1 MSLKP
6 KILIADDSAMNR
18 AILVEMLGDGYDVI
32 EAENGREAVRVLQSA
47 PEIDL
52 LLLDIMMP
60 EMDGFEVLEQMKR
73 YGWIDEVPVVMI
85 SAENGSAYVERAYD
99 LGATDFISRP
109 FDMAIVRRRVTN
121 TLMLYTKQKQLVG
134 LVARQVYENQKS
146 NNLMINI
153 LSHIVE
159 FRNGESG
166 SHVLHIHTATE
177 LILNHLVKKTDK
189 YKLSAA
195 DIAMIGTASSLH
207 DIGKINIPEEILN
220 KPGRLTKEEF
230 DIMKTHTT
238 IGAHIL
244 ENLPF
249 QQDEPLVKV
258 SYEIC
263 RWHHERWDGRGY
275 PDGLKGEEIPIAAQ
289 VVALADVYDALT
301 SERCYK
307 KAFDHDTA
315 VRMILN
321 GECGT
326 FNPLLMECLT
336 EVADELHRALTDNEA
351 AAQTIFGSASR
362 KITDALLHENDL
374 PDTGRLENAL
384 QIEQQKHTF
393 YVDHTPDL
401 QLDYNEVSDTVTM
414 SEWGVRHL
422 HCPREMP
429 FKNAMETLLVSPN
442 DRSAMLDAIA
452 KTDADHPDTA
462 VTVLLSV
469 DGLMRWYKVYI
480 RTLWARGEETT
491 RVGLVMQAE
500 DVHEKTIRDAKEVTK
515 DTIIT
520 TGKGI
525 ACMMHMLKNVFDVVR
540 LVDVGRTCVLNVDD
554 QGKIVDE
561 DHPCFAV
568 WNRENR
574 CENCV
579 SYKAFTQK
587 TQLAKIEFMDEDAY
601 QVISKYVEVEGR
613 ACVLELVVK
622 LRKDMPLSFHGR
634 EHLVRSLHQYSQEL
648 YQDALTGAFN
658 RRYYE
663 EQFCGKDSAD
673 GVAVLDVDNFK
684 AINDTYGHQAGDAA
698 LRTIVQAIVGCIRNS
713 DILIRYGGDEF
724 LLVFPEIPEPV
735 FNRRLQEISTA
746 VSNAAVPDYPKM
758 QLSVSVGGVYKMT
771 PLSDAVY
778 RADAL
783 MYKAKTEK
791 RRMMLH
797 NHEHDRSMPD

>member
-177 LILNHLVKKTDK
+177 LNLNHLVKKTDK

-307 KAFDHDTA
+307 KAFDHNTA

-351 AAQTIFGSASR
+351 AAQTIFGSATR

-500 DVHEKTIRDAKEVTK
+500 DVHEKTIQDAKEVTK

-587 TQLAKIEFMDEDAY
+587 TQLAKIEFMGEDAY

-735 FNRRLQEISTA
+735 FNRRLQEITSA

>member
-351 AAQTIFGSASR
+351 AAQTIFGSATR
-362 KITDALLHENDL
+362 KITDALLQENDL

-491 RVGLVMQAE
+491 RVGIVMQAE
-500 DVHEKTIRDAKEVTK
+500 DVHEKTIQDAKEITK

-735 FNRRLQEISTA
+735 FNRRLQEITSA

>member
-32 EAENGREAVRVLQSA
+32 EAENGREAVRALQST

-73 YGWIDEVPVVMI
+73 YGWIEDVPVVMI

-230 DIMKTHTT
+230 EIMKTHTT

-249 QQDEPLVKV
+249 QQEEPLVKV

-336 EVADELHRALTDNEA
+336 EVADDLHRALTDKEA
-351 AAQTIFGSASR
+351 AAQMNFGSATR

-374 PDTGRLENAL
+374 PETGRLENAL

-401 QLDYNEVSDTVTM
+401 QLDYNEASDTVTM
-414 SEWGVRHL
+414 SEWGVKHL

-469 DGLMRWYKVYI
+469 DGLLRWYKVHI
-480 RTLWARGEETT
+480 RTLWMRGEETT

-515 DTIIT
+515 ETIIT
-520 TGKGI
+520 SGKGM

-540 LVDVGRTCVLNVDD
+540 LVDVGHTCVLSLDE

-561 DHPCFAV
+561 DHPCYAV

-579 SYKAFTQK
+579 SFKAFTQK
-587 TQLAKIEFMDEDAY
+587 TQLAKIEFMGEDAY

-613 ACVLELVVK
+613 ACVLELVVR

-648 YQDALTGAFN
+648 YLDALTGAFN

-663 EQFCGKDSAD
+663 EQFCGQDSAD

-724 LLVFPEIPEPV
+724 LLVFPDIPEPV
-735 FNRRLQEISTA
+735 FHRRLQEISSA
-746 VSNAAVPDYPKM
+746 VSDATVPDHPEM
-758 QLSVSVGGVYKMT
+758 RLSVSVGGVYKMS

-778 RADAL
+778 HADTL

-791 RRMMLH
+791 RQMMLH
-797 NHEHDRSMPD
+797 NHEHDRLMPD

>member
-258 SYEIC
+258 SYVIC

-401 QLDYNEVSDTVTM
+401 QLDYNEISDTVTM

-429 FKNAMETLLVSPN
+429 FKNAMETLLVSAN

-491 RVGLVMQAE
+491 RVGIVMQAE
-500 DVHEKTIRDAKEVTK
+500 DVHEKTIQDAKEVTK

-735 FNRRLQEISTA
+735 FNRRLQEISAA

-758 QLSVSVGGVYKMT
+758 HLSVSVGGVYRMS

>member
-32 EAENGREAVRVLQSA
+32 EAENGREAVRALQSA

-73 YGWIDEVPVVMI
+73 YGWIEDVPVVMI

-230 DIMKTHTT
+230 EIMKTHTT

-249 QQDEPLVKV
+249 QQEEPLVKV

-336 EVADELHRALTDNEA
+336 EVADDLHRALTDKEA
-351 AAQTIFGSASR
+351 AAQMNFGSATR

-374 PDTGRLENAL
+374 PETGRLENAL

-401 QLDYNEVSDTVTM
+401 QLDYNEASDTATM
-414 SEWGVRHL
+414 SEWGVKHL

-442 DRSAMLDAIA
+442 DRRAMRDAIA

-469 DGLMRWYKVYI
+469 DGLLRWYKVHI
-480 RTLWARGEETT
+480 RTLWMRGEETT

-515 DTIIT
+515 ETIIT
-520 TGKGI
+520 TGKGM

-540 LVDVGRTCVLNVDD
+540 LVDVGHTCVLSLDE

-561 DHPCFAV
+561 DHPCYAV

-579 SYKAFTQK
+579 SFKAFTQK
-587 TQLAKIEFMDEDAY
+587 TQLAKIEFMGEDAY

-613 ACVLELVVK
+613 ACVLELVVR

-648 YQDALTGAFN
+648 YLDALTGAFN

-663 EQFCGKDSAD
+663 EQFCGQDSAD

-724 LLVFPEIPEPV
+724 LLVFPDIPEPV
-735 FNRRLQEISTA
+735 FRRRLQEISSA
-746 VSNAAVPDYPKM
+746 VSDATVPDHPEM
-758 QLSVSVGGVYKMT
+758 RLSVSVGGVYKMS

-778 RADAL
+778 HADTL

-797 NHEHDRSMPD
+797 NHEHDRLMPD

>member
-1 MSLKP
+1 MPLKP

-32 EAENGREAVRVLQSA
+32 EAENGREAVRALQST

-73 YGWIDEVPVVMI
+73 YGWIEDVPVVMI

-249 QQDEPLVKV
+249 LQEEPLVKV

-336 EVADELHRALTDNEA
+336 EVADDLHRALTDKEA
-351 AAQTIFGSASR
+351 AAQMNFGNATR

-374 PDTGRLENAL
+374 PETGRLENAL

-401 QLDYNEVSDTVTM
+401 QLDYNEASDTVTM
-414 SEWGVRHL
+414 SEWGVKHL
-422 HCPREMP
+422 HCPREMS

-469 DGLMRWYKVYI
+469 DGLLRWYKVHI
-480 RTLWARGEETT
+480 RTLWMRGEETT

-515 DTIIT
+515 ETIIT
-520 TGKGI
+520 SGKGM

-540 LVDVGRTCVLNVDD
+540 LVDVGHTCVLSLDE

-561 DHPCFAV
+561 DHPCYAV

-579 SYKAFTQK
+579 SFKAFTQK
-587 TQLAKIEFMDEDAY
+587 TQLAKIEFMGEDAY

-613 ACVLELVVK
+613 ACVLELVVR

-648 YQDALTGAFN
+648 YLDALTGAFN

-663 EQFCGKDSAD
+663 EQFCGQDSAD

-724 LLVFPEIPEPV
+724 LLVFPDIPEPV
-735 FNRRLQEISTA
+735 FHRRLQEISAA
-746 VSNAAVPDYPKM
+746 VSDATVPDHPEM
-758 QLSVSVGGVYKMT
+758 RLSVSVGGVYKMS

-778 RADAL
+778 HADTL

-791 RRMMLH
+791 RQMMLH
-797 NHEHDRSMPD
+797 NHEHDRLMPD

>member
-351 AAQTIFGSASR
+351 AAQTIFGSATR
-362 KITDALLHENDL
+362 KITDALLQENDL

-735 FNRRLQEISTA
+735 FNRRLQEISAA

-758 QLSVSVGGVYKMT
+758 HLSVSVGGVYRMS

>member
-73 YGWIDEVPVVMI
+73 YGWIDEIPVVMI

-207 DIGKINIPEEILN
+207 DIGKINNPEEILN

-351 AAQTIFGSASR
+351 AAQTIFGSATR
-362 KITDALLHENDL
+362 KITDALLQENDL
-374 PDTGRLENAL
+374 PETGRLENAL

-525 ACMMHMLKNVFDVVR
+525 ACMMHMLKNIFDVVR
-540 LVDVGRTCVLNVDD
+540 LVDVGRTCVLNVDE

-735 FNRRLQEISTA
+735 FNRRLQEISAA
-746 VSNAAVPDYPKM
+746 VSNAAVPDYPKIH
-758 QLSVSVGGVYKMT
+758 LSVSVGGVYKMT

>member
-351 AAQTIFGSASR
+351 AAQTIFGSATR
-362 KITDALLHENDL
+362 KITDALLQENDL

-491 RVGLVMQAE
+491 RVGIVMQAE
-500 DVHEKTIRDAKEVTK
+500 DVHEKTIQDAKEVTK

-540 LVDVGRTCVLNVDD
+540 LVDVGRTCVLNVDE

-735 FNRRLQEISTA
+735 FNRRLQEITSA

>member
-401 QLDYNEVSDTVTM
+401 QLDYNEISDTVTM

-429 FKNAMETLLVSPN
+429 FKNAMETLLVSAN

-491 RVGLVMQAE
+491 RVGIVMQAE
-500 DVHEKTIRDAKEVTK
+500 DVHEKTIQDAKEVTK

-601 QVISKYVEVEGR
+601 QVVSKYVEVEGR

-735 FNRRLQEISTA
+735 FNRRLQEISAA

-758 QLSVSVGGVYKMT
+758 HLSVSVGGVYRMS

>member
-362 KITDALLHENDL
+362 KITDALLQENDL

-540 LVDVGRTCVLNVDD
+540 LVDVGRTCVLNVDE

-698 LRTIVQAIVGCIRNS
+698 LRTIVKAIVGCIRNS

-735 FNRRLQEISTA
+735 FNRRLQEITSA

-758 QLSVSVGGVYKMT
+758 HLSVSVGGVYKMT

>member
-32 EAENGREAVRVLQSA
+32 EAENGREAVRALQSA

-60 EMDGFEVLEQMKR
+60 EMDGFEVLKQMKH
-73 YGWIDEVPVVMI
+73 YGWIEDIPVIMI

-121 TLMLYTKQKQLVG
+121 TLMLYNKQKQLVG

-166 SHVLHIHTATE
+166 SHVLHIHAATE

-207 DIGKINIPEEILN
+207 DIGKINIPEKILN

-249 QQDEPLVKV
+249 QQEEPLVKV

-289 VVALADVYDALT
+289 VVALADVYDAMT

-336 EVADELHRALTDNEA
+336 EVADDLHRALTDNEA
-351 AAQTIFGSASR
+351 AAQMNFGNATR

-374 PDTGRLENAL
+374 PETGRLENAL
-384 QIEQQKHTF
+384 QIEQQKYTF

-401 QLDYNEVSDTVTM
+401 QLDYNEASDTATM
-414 SEWGVRHL
+414 SEWGVKHL

-469 DGLMRWYKVYI
+469 DGLLRWHKVHI
-480 RTLWARGEETT
+480 RTLWMRGEETI

-500 DVHEKTIRDAKEVTK
+500 DVHEKTIRNAKEVTK
-515 DTIIT
+515 ETIIT
-520 TGKGI
+520 TGKGM
-525 ACMMHMLKNVFDVVR
+525 ACMMHILKNVFDVVR
-540 LVDVGRTCVLNVDD
+540 LVDVGHTCVLSVDE
-554 QGKIVDE
+554 QGKVVDE
-561 DHPCFAV
+561 DHPCYTV

-579 SYKAFTQK
+579 SFKAFTQK
-587 TQLAKIEFMDEDAY
+587 TQLAKIEFMGEDAY

-613 ACVLELVVK
+613 ACVLELVVR

-648 YQDALTGAFN
+648 YLDALTGAFN

-663 EQFCGKDSAD
+663 EQFCGQDSAD

-684 AINDTYGHQAGDAA
+684 AINDTYGHPAGDAA

-724 LLVFPEIPEPV
+724 LLVFPDIPEPV
-735 FNRRLQEISTA
+735 FHRRLQEISSA
-746 VSNAAVPDYPKM
+746 VSDATVPDHPEM
-758 QLSVSVGGVYKMT
+758 RLSVSVGGVYKMS

-778 RADAL
+778 RADTL

-797 NHEHDRSMPD
+797 NHERDRLMPD

>member
-32 EAENGREAVRVLQSA
+32 EAENGREAVRALQSA

-60 EMDGFEVLEQMKR
+60 EMDGFEVLKQMKH
-73 YGWIDEVPVVMI
+73 YGWIEDIPVIMI

-166 SHVLHIHTATE
+166 SHVLHIHAATE

-207 DIGKINIPEEILN
+207 DIGKINIPEKILN

-249 QQDEPLVKV
+249 QQEEPLVKV

-289 VVALADVYDALT
+289 VVALADVYDAMT

-336 EVADELHRALTDNEA
+336 EVADDLHRALTDNEA
-351 AAQTIFGSASR
+351 AAQMNFGNDTR

-374 PDTGRLENAL
+374 PETGRLEKAL
-384 QIEQQKHTF
+384 QIEQQKYTF

-401 QLDYNEVSDTVTM
+401 QLDYNEASDTATM
-414 SEWGVRHL
+414 SEWGVKHL

-469 DGLMRWYKVYI
+469 DGLLRWHKVHI
-480 RTLWARGEETT
+480 RTLWMRGEETI

-500 DVHEKTIRDAKEVTK
+500 DVHEQTIRDAKEVTK
-515 DTIIT
+515 ETIIT
-520 TGKGI
+520 TGKGM
-525 ACMMHMLKNVFDVVR
+525 ACMMHILKNVFDVVR
-540 LVDVGRTCVLNVDD
+540 LVDVGHTCVLSVDE
-554 QGKIVDE
+554 QGKVVDE
-561 DHPCFAV
+561 DHPCYTV

-579 SYKAFTQK
+579 SFKAFTQK
-587 TQLAKIEFMDEDAY
+587 TQLAKIEFMGEDAY
-601 QVISKYVEVEGR
+601 QAISKYVEVEGR
-613 ACVLELVVK
+613 ACVLELVVR

-648 YQDALTGAFN
+648 YLDALTGAFN

-663 EQFCGKDSAD
+663 EQFCGQDSAD

-684 AINDTYGHQAGDAA
+684 AINDTYGHPAGDAA

-724 LLVFPEIPEPV
+724 LLVFPDIPEPV
-735 FNRRLQEISTA
+735 FHRRLQEISSA
-746 VSNAAVPDYPKM
+746 VSDATVPDHPEM
-758 QLSVSVGGVYKMT
+758 RLSVSVGGVYKMS

-778 RADAL
+778 RADTL

-797 NHEHDRSMPD
+797 NHERDRLMPD

>member
-351 AAQTIFGSASR
+351 AAQMNFGSASR
-362 KITDALLHENDL
+362 KITDALLQENDL
-374 PDTGRLENAL
+374 PETGRLENAL

-393 YVDHTPDL
+393 YVDHTPDM
-401 QLDYNEVSDTVTM
+401 QLDYNEISDTVTM

-469 DGLMRWYKVYI
+469 DGLMRWYKVHI

-520 TGKGI
+520 TGKGM

-540 LVDVGRTCVLNVDD
+540 LVDVERTCVLNVDD
-554 QGKIVDE
+554 QGHIMDE

-587 TQLAKIEFMDEDAY
+587 TQLAKIEFMGEDAY
-601 QVISKYVEVEGR
+601 QVVSKYVEVEGR

-735 FNRRLQEISTA
+735 FNRRLQEITSA

>member
-32 EAENGREAVRVLQSA
+32 EAENGREAVRALQSA

-73 YGWIDEVPVVMI
+73 YGWIEDVPVVMI

-230 DIMKTHTT
+230 EIMKTHTT

-249 QQDEPLVKV
+249 QQEEPLVKV
-258 SYEIC
+258 CYEIC

-321 GECGT
+321 GECGI

-351 AAQTIFGSASR
+351 AAQTIFGSATR
-362 KITDALLHENDL
+362 KITDALLQENDL

-613 ACVLELVVK
+613 ACVLELVVQ

-735 FNRRLQEISTA
+735 FNRRLQEITSA

>member
-32 EAENGREAVRVLQSA
+32 EAENGREAVRALQSA

-73 YGWIDEVPVVMI
+73 YGWIEDVPVVMI

-121 TLMLYTKQKQLVG
+121 TLMLYTKQKQLVS
-134 LVARQVYENQKS
+134 LVARQVHENQKN
-146 NNLMINI
+146 NNLMIGI

-166 SHVLHIHTATE
+166 LHVLHIHTATE

-230 DIMKTHTT
+230 ETMKTHTT
-238 IGAHIL
+238 IGAHML

-249 QQDEPLVKV
+249 QQEEPLIKV
-258 SYEIC
+258 CYEIC

-321 GECGT
+321 DECGV
-326 FNPLLMECLT
+326 FNPLLKECLT
-336 EVADELHRALTDNEA
+336 EVADDLHRALTDGEA
-351 AAQTIFGSASR
+351 AAQQSFGNTTR
-362 KITDALLHENDL
+362 KITDALLQENDL
-374 PDTGRLENAL
+374 PETGRLDDIM
-384 QIEQQKHTF
+384 QIEQQKHAF
-393 YVDHTPDL
+393 FVENTPDL
-401 QLDYNEVSDTVTM
+401 QVHYNEVSDTATV
-414 SEWGVRHL
+414 SEWGVKHL
-422 HCPREMP
+422 HCPKVMP
-429 FKNAMETLLVSPN
+429 LKKAMETLLVSPN

-469 DGLMRWYKVYI
+469 DGLLRWYKVHI
-480 RTLWARGEETT
+480 RTLWMRGEETT

-515 DTIIT
+515 ETIIT
-520 TGKGI
+520 SGKGM

-540 LVDVGRTCVLNVDD
+540 LVDVGHTCVLSVDE

-561 DHPCFAV
+561 DHPCYAV

-579 SYKAFTQK
+579 SFKAFTQK
-587 TQLAKIEFMDEDAY
+587 TQLAKIEFMGEDAY

-613 ACVLELVVK
+613 ACVLELVVR

-724 LLVFPEIPEPV
+724 LLVFPDIPEPV
-735 FNRRLQEISTA
+735 FHRRLQEISSA
-746 VSNAAVPDYPKM
+746 VSDATVPDHPEM
-758 QLSVSVGGVYKMT
+758 RLSVSVGGVYKMS

-778 RADAL
+778 HADTL

-791 RRMMLH
+791 RQMMLH
-797 NHEHDRSMPD
+797 NHEHDRLMPD

>member
-351 AAQTIFGSASR
+351 AAQTIFGSATR
-362 KITDALLHENDL
+362 KITDALLQENDL
-374 PDTGRLENAL
+374 PETGRLENAL

-429 FKNAMETLLVSPN
+429 FKNAMETLLVSAN

-491 RVGLVMQAE
+491 RVGIVMQAE

-525 ACMMHMLKNVFDVVR
+525 ACMMHMLKNIFDVVR

-601 QVISKYVEVEGR
+601 QVVSKYVEVEGR

-724 LLVFPEIPEPV
+724 LLVFPDIPEPV

-758 QLSVSVGGVYKMT
+758 HLSVSVGGVYKMS

>member
-73 YGWIDEVPVVMI
+73 YGWIEEVPVVMI

-351 AAQTIFGSASR
+351 AAQMNFGSASR
-362 KITDALLHENDL
+362 KITDALLQENDL
-374 PDTGRLENAL
+374 PETGRLENAL

-414 SEWGVRHL
+414 SEWGVKHL

-735 FNRRLQEISTA
+735 FNRRLQEITSA

>member
-32 EAENGREAVRVLQSA
+32 EAENGREAVRALQSA

-60 EMDGFEVLEQMKR
+60 EMDGFEVLKQMKH
-73 YGWIDEVPVVMI
+73 YGWIEDIPVIMI

-207 DIGKINIPEEILN
+207 DIGKINIPEKILN

-249 QQDEPLVKV
+249 QQEEPLVKV

-289 VVALADVYDALT
+289 VVALADVYDAMT

-336 EVADELHRALTDNEA
+336 EVADDLHRALTDNEA
-351 AAQTIFGSASR
+351 AAQMNFGNDTR

-374 PDTGRLENAL
+374 PETGRLENAL
-384 QIEQQKHTF
+384 QIEQQKYTF

-401 QLDYNEVSDTVTM
+401 QLDYNEASDTATM
-414 SEWGVRHL
+414 SEWGVKHL

-469 DGLMRWYKVYI
+469 DGLLRWHKVHI
-480 RTLWARGEETT
+480 RTLWMRGEETI

-515 DTIIT
+515 ETIIT
-520 TGKGI
+520 TGKGM
-525 ACMMHMLKNVFDVVR
+525 ACMMHILKNVFDVVR
-540 LVDVGRTCVLNVDD
+540 LVDVGHTCVLSVDE
-554 QGKIVDE
+554 QGKVVDE
-561 DHPCFAV
+561 DHPCYTV

-579 SYKAFTQK
+579 SFKAFTQK
-587 TQLAKIEFMDEDAY
+587 TQLAKIEFMGEDAY

-613 ACVLELVVK
+613 ACVLELVVR

-648 YQDALTGAFN
+648 YLDALTGAFN

-663 EQFCGKDSAD
+663 EQFCGQDSAD

-684 AINDTYGHQAGDAA
+684 AINDTYGHPAGDAA

-724 LLVFPEIPEPV
+724 LLVFPDIPEPV
-735 FNRRLQEISTA
+735 FHRRLQEISSA
-746 VSNAAVPDYPKM
+746 VSDATVPDHPEM
-758 QLSVSVGGVYKMT
+758 RLSVSVGGVYKMS

-778 RADAL
+778 RADTL

-797 NHEHDRSMPD
+797 NHERDRLMPD

>member
-32 EAENGREAVRVLQSA
+32 EAENGREAVRALQSA

-60 EMDGFEVLEQMKR
+60 EMDGFEVLKQMKH
-73 YGWIDEVPVVMI
+73 YGWIEDIPVIMI

-166 SHVLHIHTATE
+166 SHVLHIHAATE

-207 DIGKINIPEEILN
+207 DIGKINIPEKILN

-249 QQDEPLVKV
+249 QQEEPLVKV

-289 VVALADVYDALT
+289 VVALADVYDAMT

-336 EVADELHRALTDNEA
+336 EVADDLHRALTDNEA
-351 AAQTIFGSASR
+351 AAQMNFGNDTR

-374 PDTGRLENAL
+374 PETGRLENAL
-384 QIEQQKHTF
+384 QIEQQKYTF

-401 QLDYNEVSDTVTM
+401 QLDYNEASDTATM
-414 SEWGVRHL
+414 SEWGVKHL

-469 DGLMRWYKVYI
+469 DGLLRWHKVHI
-480 RTLWARGEETT
+480 RTLWMRGEETT

-515 DTIIT
+515 ETIIT
-520 TGKGI
+520 TGKGM
-525 ACMMHMLKNVFDVVR
+525 ACMMHILKNVFDVVR
-540 LVDVGRTCVLNVDD
+540 LVDVGHTCVLSVDE

-561 DHPCFAV
+561 DHPCYTV

-579 SYKAFTQK
+579 SFKAFTQK
-587 TQLAKIEFMDEDAY
+587 TQLAKIEFMGEDAY

-613 ACVLELVVK
+613 ACVLELVVR

-648 YQDALTGAFN
+648 YLDALTGAFN

-663 EQFCGKDSAD
+663 EQFCGQDSAD

-684 AINDTYGHQAGDAA
+684 AINDTYGHPAGDAA

-724 LLVFPEIPEPV
+724 LLVFPDIPEPV
-735 FNRRLQEISTA
+735 FHRRLQEISSA
-746 VSNAAVPDYPKM
+746 VSDATVPDHPEM
-758 QLSVSVGGVYKMT
+758 RLSVSVGGVYKMS

-778 RADAL
+778 RADTL

-797 NHEHDRSMPD
+797 NHERDRLMPD

>member
-32 EAENGREAVRVLQSA
+32 EAENGREAVRALQSA

-60 EMDGFEVLEQMKR
+60 EMDGFEVLKQMKH
-73 YGWIDEVPVVMI
+73 YGWIEDIPVIII

-207 DIGKINIPEEILN
+207 DIGKINIPEKILN

-249 QQDEPLVKV
+249 QQEEPLVKV

-289 VVALADVYDALT
+289 VVALADVYDAMT

-336 EVADELHRALTDNEA
+336 EVADDLHRALTDNEA
-351 AAQTIFGSASR
+351 AAQMNFGNATR

-374 PDTGRLENAL
+374 PETGRLENAL
-384 QIEQQKHTF
+384 QIEQQKYTF

-401 QLDYNEVSDTVTM
+401 QLDYNEASNMATM
-414 SEWGVRHL
+414 SEWGVKHL

-469 DGLMRWYKVYI
+469 DGLLRWHKVHI
-480 RTLWARGEETT
+480 RTLWMRGEETT

-500 DVHEKTIRDAKEVTK
+500 DVHEKTIRNAKEVTK
-515 DTIIT
+515 ETIIT
-520 TGKGI
+520 TGKGM
-525 ACMMHMLKNVFDVVR
+525 ACMMHILKNVFDVVR
-540 LVDVGRTCVLNVDD
+540 LVDVGHTCVLSVDE

-561 DHPCFAV
+561 DHPCYTV

-579 SYKAFTQK
+579 SFKAFTQK
-587 TQLAKIEFMDEDAY
+587 TQLAKIEFMGEDAY
-601 QVISKYVEVEGR
+601 QAISKYVEVEGR
-613 ACVLELVVK
+613 ACVLELVVR

-648 YQDALTGAFN
+648 YLDALTGAFN

-663 EQFCGKDSAD
+663 EQFCGQDSAD

-684 AINDTYGHQAGDAA
+684 AINDTYGHPAGDAA

-724 LLVFPEIPEPV
+724 LLVFPDIPEPV
-735 FNRRLQEISTA
+735 FHRRLQEISSA
-746 VSNAAVPDYPKM
+746 VSDATVPDHPEM
-758 QLSVSVGGVYKMT
+758 RLSVSVGGVYKMS

-778 RADAL
+778 RADTL

-797 NHEHDRSMPD
+797 NHERDRLMPD

>member
-351 AAQTIFGSASR
+351 AAQMNFGSASR
-362 KITDALLHENDL
+362 KITDALLQENDL
-374 PDTGRLENAL
+374 PETGRLENAL

-393 YVDHTPDL
+393 YVDHTPDM
-401 QLDYNEVSDTVTM
+401 QLDYNEISDTVTM

-469 DGLMRWYKVYI
+469 DGLMRWYKVHI

-491 RVGLVMQAE
+491 RVGIVMQAE
-500 DVHEKTIRDAKEVTK
+500 DVHEKTIQDAKEVAK

-520 TGKGI
+520 TGKGM

-735 FNRRLQEISTA
+735 FNRRLQEITSA
-746 VSNAAVPDYPKM
+746 VSNAAVPDYPNM
-758 QLSVSVGGVYKMT
+758 HLSVSVGGVYKMT

>member
-336 EVADELHRALTDNEA
+336 EVADELHRALTDKEA
-351 AAQTIFGSASR
+351 AAQMNFGSASR

-414 SEWGVRHL
+414 SEWGVKHL

-500 DVHEKTIRDAKEVTK
+500 DVHEKTIRDAKEITK

-520 TGKGI
+520 TGKGM

-540 LVDVGRTCVLNVDD
+540 LVDVERTCVLNVDD
-554 QGKIVDE
+554 QGHIMDE

-587 TQLAKIEFMDEDAY
+587 TQLAKIEFMGEDAY
-601 QVISKYVEVEGR
+601 QVVSKYVEVEGR

-735 FNRRLQEISTA
+735 FNRRLQEISAA

-783 MYKAKTEK
+783 MYKAKSEK

>member
-336 EVADELHRALTDNEA
+336 EVADELHRALTDKEA
-351 AAQTIFGSASR
+351 AAQMNFGSASR

-491 RVGLVMQAE
+491 RVGIVMQAE
-500 DVHEKTIRDAKEVTK
+500 DVHEKTIQDAKEVTK

-520 TGKGI
+520 TGKGM

-587 TQLAKIEFMDEDAY
+587 TQLAKIEFMGEDAY

-735 FNRRLQEISTA
+735 FNRRLQEISSA

-758 QLSVSVGGVYKMT
+758 HLSVSVGGVYKMS

>member
-351 AAQTIFGSASR
+351 AAQTIFGSATR

-480 RTLWARGEETT
+480 RTLWAHGEETT
-491 RVGLVMQAE
+491 RVGIVMQAE
-500 DVHEKTIRDAKEVTK
+500 DVHEKTIQDAKEVTK

-540 LVDVGRTCVLNVDD
+540 LVDVGRTCVLSVDE

-735 FNRRLQEISTA
+735 FNRRLQEITSA

>member
-32 EAENGREAVRVLQSA
+32 EAENGREAVRALQSA

-60 EMDGFEVLEQMKR
+60 EMDGFEVLKQMKH
-73 YGWIDEVPVVMI
+73 YGWIEDIPVIMI

-207 DIGKINIPEEILN
+207 DIGKINIPEKILN

-249 QQDEPLVKV
+249 QQEEPLVKV

-289 VVALADVYDALT
+289 VVALADVYDAMT

-336 EVADELHRALTDNEA
+336 EVADDLHRALTDNEA
-351 AAQTIFGSASR
+351 AAQMNFGNATR

-374 PDTGRLENAL
+374 PETGRLENAL
-384 QIEQQKHTF
+384 QIEQQKYTF

-401 QLDYNEVSDTVTM
+401 QLDYNEASDTATM
-414 SEWGVRHL
+414 SEWGVKHL

-469 DGLMRWYKVYI
+469 DGLLRWHKVHI
-480 RTLWARGEETT
+480 RTLWMRDEETI

-500 DVHEKTIRDAKEVTK
+500 DVHEKIIRDAKEVTK
-515 DTIIT
+515 ETIIT
-520 TGKGI
+520 TGKGM
-525 ACMMHMLKNVFDVVR
+525 ACTMHILKNVFDVVR
-540 LVDVGRTCVLNVDD
+540 LVDVGHTCVLSVDE
-554 QGKIVDE
+554 QGKVVDE
-561 DHPCFAV
+561 DHPCYTV

-579 SYKAFTQK
+579 SFKAFTQK
-587 TQLAKIEFMDEDAY
+587 TQLAKIEFMGEDAY

-613 ACVLELVVK
+613 ACVLELVVR

-648 YQDALTGAFN
+648 YLDALTGAFN

-663 EQFCGKDSAD
+663 EQFCGQDSAD

-684 AINDTYGHQAGDAA
+684 AINDTYGHPAGDAA

-724 LLVFPEIPEPV
+724 LLVFPDIPEPV
-735 FNRRLQEISTA
+735 FHRRLQEISSA
-746 VSNAAVPDYPKM
+746 VSDATVPDHPEM
-758 QLSVSVGGVYKMT
+758 RLSVSVGGVYKMS

-778 RADAL
+778 RADTL

-797 NHEHDRSMPD
+797 NHERDRLMPD

>member
-336 EVADELHRALTDNEA
+336 EVADELHRALTDNDA
-351 AAQTIFGSASR
+351 AAQMNFGSATR
-362 KITDALLHENDL
+362 KITDALLQENDL

-491 RVGLVMQAE
+491 RVGIVMQAE
-500 DVHEKTIRDAKEVTK
+500 DVHEKTIQDAKEVTK

-735 FNRRLQEISTA
+735 FNRRLQEITSA

>member
-32 EAENGREAVRVLQSA
+32 EAENGREAVRALQSA

-60 EMDGFEVLEQMKR
+60 EMDGFEVLKQMKH
-73 YGWIDEVPVVMI
+73 YGWIEDIPVIMI

-207 DIGKINIPEEILN
+207 DIGKINIPEKILN

-249 QQDEPLVKV
+249 QQEEPLVKV

-289 VVALADVYDALT
+289 VVALADVYDAMT

-336 EVADELHRALTDNEA
+336 EVADDLHRALTDNEA
-351 AAQTIFGSASR
+351 AAQMNFGNDTR

-374 PDTGRLENAL
+374 PETGRLENAL
-384 QIEQQKHTF
+384 QIEQQKYTF

-401 QLDYNEVSDTVTM
+401 QLDYNEASDTATM
-414 SEWGVRHL
+414 SEWGVKHL

-469 DGLMRWYKVYI
+469 DGLLRWHKVHI
-480 RTLWARGEETT
+480 RTLWMRGEETT

-500 DVHEKTIRDAKEVTK
+500 DVHEKTIRNAKEVTK
-515 DTIIT
+515 ETIIT
-520 TGKGI
+520 TGKGM
-525 ACMMHMLKNVFDVVR
+525 ACMMHILKNVFDVVR
-540 LVDVGRTCVLNVDD
+540 LVDVGHTCVLSVDE

-561 DHPCFAV
+561 DHPCYTV

-579 SYKAFTQK
+579 SFKAFTQK
-587 TQLAKIEFMDEDAY
+587 TQLAKIEFMGEDAY
-601 QVISKYVEVEGR
+601 QAISKYVEVEGR
-613 ACVLELVVK
+613 ACVLELVVR

-648 YQDALTGAFN
+648 YLDALTGAFN

-663 EQFCGKDSAD
+663 EQFCGQDSAD

-684 AINDTYGHQAGDAA
+684 AINDTYGHPAGDAA

-724 LLVFPEIPEPV
+724 LLVFPDIPEPV
-735 FNRRLQEISTA
+735 FHRRLQEISSA
-746 VSNAAVPDYPKM
+746 VSDATVPDHPEM
-758 QLSVSVGGVYKMT
+758 RLSVSVGGVYKMS

-778 RADAL
+778 RADTL

-797 NHEHDRSMPD
+797 NHERDRLMPD

>member
-307 KAFDHDTA
+307 KAFDHNTA

-351 AAQTIFGSASR
+351 AAQTIFGSATR
-362 KITDALLHENDL
+362 KITDALLQENDL

-735 FNRRLQEISTA
+735 FNRRLQEITSA
-746 VSNAAVPDYPKM
+746 VSNATLPDYPKM

>member
-351 AAQTIFGSASR
+351 AAQMNFGSASR

-374 PDTGRLENAL
+374 PETGRLENAL

-422 HCPREMP
+422 HCPKEMP

-469 DGLMRWYKVYI
+469 DGLMRWYKVHI
-480 RTLWARGEETT
+480 RTLWAHGEETT
-491 RVGLVMQAE
+491 RVGIVMQAE
-500 DVHEKTIRDAKEVTK
+500 DVHEKTIQDAKEVAK

-520 TGKGI
+520 TGKGM

-540 LVDVGRTCVLNVDD
+540 LVDVGHTCVLNVDE

-587 TQLAKIEFMDEDAY
+587 TQLAKIEFMGEDAY

-698 LRTIVQAIVGCIRNS
+698 LRTIVKAIVGCIRNS

-735 FNRRLQEISTA
+735 FNRRLQEITSA
-746 VSNAAVPDYPKM
+746 VSNAAVSDYPKM
-758 QLSVSVGGVYKMT
+758 HLSVSVGGVYKMT

>member
-73 YGWIDEVPVVMI
+73 YGWIEEVPVVMI

-351 AAQTIFGSASR
+351 AAQMNFGNATR
-362 KITDALLHENDL
+362 KITDALLQENDL
-374 PDTGRLENAL
+374 PETGRLENAL

-469 DGLMRWYKVYI
+469 DGLMRWYKVHI

-491 RVGLVMQAE
+491 RAGIVMQAE
-500 DVHEKTIRDAKEVTK
+500 DVHEKTIQDAKEVAN

-520 TGKGI
+520 TGKGM

-540 LVDVGRTCVLNVDD
+540 LVDVGHTCVLSVDE

-735 FNRRLQEISTA
+735 FNRRLQEISAA

-758 QLSVSVGGVYKMT
+758 HLSVSVGGVYKMT

-778 RADAL
+778 RADTL

>member
-32 EAENGREAVRVLQSA
+32 EAENGREAVRALQST

-73 YGWIDEVPVVMI
+73 YGWIEDVPVVMI

-249 QQDEPLVKV
+249 QQEEPLVKV

-336 EVADELHRALTDNEA
+336 EVADDLHRALTDNEA
-351 AAQTIFGSASR
+351 AAQMNFGNATR

-374 PDTGRLENAL
+374 PETGRLENAL

-401 QLDYNEVSDTVTM
+401 QLDYNEASDTVTM
-414 SEWGVRHL
+414 SEWGVKHL
-422 HCPREMP
+422 HCPREMS

-469 DGLMRWYKVYI
+469 DGLLRWYKVHI
-480 RTLWARGEETT
+480 RTLWMRGEETT

-515 DTIIT
+515 ETIIT
-520 TGKGI
+520 TGKGM

-540 LVDVGRTCVLNVDD
+540 LVDVGHTCVLSVDE
-554 QGKIVDE
+554 QGKVVDE
-561 DHPCFAV
+561 DHPCYAV

-579 SYKAFTQK
+579 SFKAFTQK
-587 TQLAKIEFMDEDAY
+587 TQLAKIEFMGEDAY

-613 ACVLELVVK
+613 ACVLELVVR

-648 YQDALTGAFN
+648 YLDALTGAFN

-663 EQFCGKDSAD
+663 EQFCGQDSAD

-724 LLVFPEIPEPV
+724 LLVFPDIPEPV
-735 FNRRLQEISTA
+735 FRRRLQEISSA
-746 VSNAAVPDYPKM
+746 VSDATVPDHPEM
-758 QLSVSVGGVYKMT
+758 RLSVSVGGVYKMS

-778 RADAL
+778 HADTL

-791 RRMMLH
+791 RQMMLH
-797 NHEHDRSMPD
+797 NHEHDRLMPD

>member
-32 EAENGREAVRVLQSA
+32 EAENGREAVRALQSA

-60 EMDGFEVLEQMKR
+60 EMDGFEVLKQMKH
-73 YGWIDEVPVVMI
+73 YGWIEDIPVIMI

-166 SHVLHIHTATE
+166 SHVLHIHAATE

-207 DIGKINIPEEILN
+207 DIGKINIPEKILN

-249 QQDEPLVKV
+249 QQEEPLVKV

-289 VVALADVYDALT
+289 VVALADVYDAMT

-336 EVADELHRALTDNEA
+336 EVADDLHRALTDNEA
-351 AAQTIFGSASR
+351 AAQMNFGNATR

-374 PDTGRLENAL
+374 PETGRLENAL
-384 QIEQQKHTF
+384 QIEQQKYTF

-401 QLDYNEVSDTVTM
+401 QLDYNEASDTATM
-414 SEWGVRHL
+414 SEWGVKHL

-469 DGLMRWYKVYI
+469 DGLLRWHKVHI
-480 RTLWARGEETT
+480 RTLWMRGEETI

-500 DVHEKTIRDAKEVTK
+500 DVHEKTIRNAKEVTK
-515 DTIIT
+515 ETIIT
-520 TGKGI
+520 TGKGM
-525 ACMMHMLKNVFDVVR
+525 ACMMHILKNVFDVVR
-540 LVDVGRTCVLNVDD
+540 LVDVGHTCVLSVDE
-554 QGKIVDE
+554 QGKVVDE
-561 DHPCFAV
+561 DHPCYTV

-579 SYKAFTQK
+579 SFKAFTQK
-587 TQLAKIEFMDEDAY
+587 TQLAKIEFMGEDAY

-613 ACVLELVVK
+613 ACVLELVVR

-648 YQDALTGAFN
+648 YLDALTGAFN

-663 EQFCGKDSAD
+663 EQFCGQDSAD

-684 AINDTYGHQAGDAA
+684 AINDTYGHPAGDAA

-724 LLVFPEIPEPV
+724 LLVFPDIPEPV
-735 FNRRLQEISTA
+735 FHRRLQEISSA
-746 VSNAAVPDYPKM
+746 VSDATVPDHPEM
-758 QLSVSVGGVYKMT
+758 RLSVSVGGVYKMS

-778 RADAL
+778 RADTL

-797 NHEHDRSMPD
+797 NHERDRLMPD

>member
-32 EAENGREAVRVLQSA
+32 EAENGREAVRALQSA

-60 EMDGFEVLEQMKR
+60 EMDGFEVLKQMKH
-73 YGWIDEVPVVMI
+73 YGWIEDIPVIMI

-166 SHVLHIHTATE
+166 SHVLHIHAATE

-207 DIGKINIPEEILN
+207 DIGKINIPEKILN

-249 QQDEPLVKV
+249 QQEEPLVKV

-289 VVALADVYDALT
+289 VVALADVYDAMT

-336 EVADELHRALTDNEA
+336 EVADDLHRALTDNEA
-351 AAQTIFGSASR
+351 AAQMNFGNATR

-374 PDTGRLENAL
+374 PETGRLENAL
-384 QIEQQKHTF
+384 QIEQQKYTF

-401 QLDYNEVSDTVTM
+401 QLDYNEASDTATM
-414 SEWGVRHL
+414 SEWGVKHL

-469 DGLMRWYKVYI
+469 DGLLRWHKVHI
-480 RTLWARGEETT
+480 RTLWMRGEETI

-500 DVHEKTIRDAKEVTK
+500 DVHEKTIRNAKEVTK
-515 DTIIT
+515 ETIIT
-520 TGKGI
+520 TGKGM
-525 ACMMHMLKNVFDVVR
+525 ACMMHILKNVFDVVR
-540 LVDVGRTCVLNVDD
+540 LVDVGHTCVLSVDE
-554 QGKIVDE
+554 QGKVVDE
-561 DHPCFAV
+561 DHPCYTV

-579 SYKAFTQK
+579 SFKAFTQK
-587 TQLAKIEFMDEDAY
+587 TQLAKIEFMGEDAY
-601 QVISKYVEVEGR
+601 QAISKYVEVEGR
-613 ACVLELVVK
+613 ACVLELVVR

-648 YQDALTGAFN
+648 YLDALTGAFN

-663 EQFCGKDSAD
+663 EQFCGQDSAD

-684 AINDTYGHQAGDAA
+684 AINDTYGHPAGDAA

-724 LLVFPEIPEPV
+724 LLVFPDIPEPV
-735 FNRRLQEISTA
+735 FHRRLQEISSA
-746 VSNAAVPDYPKM
+746 VSDATVPDHPEM
-758 QLSVSVGGVYKMT
+758 RLSVSVGGVYKMS

-778 RADAL
+778 RADTL

-797 NHEHDRSMPD
+797 NHERDRLMPD

>member
-351 AAQTIFGSASR
+351 AAQTIFGSATR

-735 FNRRLQEISTA
+735 FNRRLQEITSA

>member
-362 KITDALLHENDL
+362 KITDALLQENDL

-429 FKNAMETLLVSPN
+429 FKNAMETLLVSAN

-601 QVISKYVEVEGR
+601 QVVSKYVEVEGR

-735 FNRRLQEISTA
+735 FNRRLQEITSA

-758 QLSVSVGGVYKMT
+758 HLSVSVGGVYRMS

>member
-32 EAENGREAVRVLQSA
+32 EAENGREAVRALQSA

-60 EMDGFEVLEQMKR
+60 EMDGFEVLKQMKH
-73 YGWIDEVPVVMI
+73 YGWIEDIPVIMI

-207 DIGKINIPEEILN
+207 DIGKINIPEKILN

-249 QQDEPLVKV
+249 QQEEPLVKV

-289 VVALADVYDALT
+289 VVALADVYDAMT

-336 EVADELHRALTDNEA
+336 EVADDLHRALTDNEA
-351 AAQTIFGSASR
+351 AAQMNFGNATR

-374 PDTGRLENAL
+374 PETGRLENAL
-384 QIEQQKHTF
+384 QIEQQKYTF

-401 QLDYNEVSDTVTM
+401 QLDYNEASDTATM
-414 SEWGVRHL
+414 SEWGVKHL

-469 DGLMRWYKVYI
+469 DGLLRWHKVHI
-480 RTLWARGEETT
+480 RTLWMRGEETI

-515 DTIIT
+515 ETIIT
-520 TGKGI
+520 TGKGM
-525 ACMMHMLKNVFDVVR
+525 ACMMHILKNVFDVVR
-540 LVDVGRTCVLNVDD
+540 LVDVGHTCVLSVDE
-554 QGKIVDE
+554 QGKVVDE
-561 DHPCFAV
+561 DHPCYTV

-579 SYKAFTQK
+579 SFKAFTQK
-587 TQLAKIEFMDEDAY
+587 TQLAKIEFMGEDAY

-613 ACVLELVVK
+613 ACVLELVVR

-648 YQDALTGAFN
+648 YLDALTGAFN

-663 EQFCGKDSAD
+663 EQFCGQDSAD

-684 AINDTYGHQAGDAA
+684 AINDTYGHPAGDAA

-724 LLVFPEIPEPV
+724 LLVFPDIPEPV
-735 FNRRLQEISTA
+735 FHRRLQEISSA
-746 VSNAAVPDYPKM
+746 VSDATVPDHPEM
-758 QLSVSVGGVYKMT
+758 RLSVSVGGVYKMS

-778 RADAL
+778 RADTL

-797 NHEHDRSMPD
+797 NHERDRLMPD

>member
-32 EAENGREAVRVLQSA
+32 EAENGREAVRALQSA

-60 EMDGFEVLEQMKR
+60 EMDGFEVLKQMKH
-73 YGWIDEVPVVMI
+73 YGWIEDIPVIMI

-207 DIGKINIPEEILN
+207 DIGKINIPEKILN

-249 QQDEPLVKV
+249 QQEEPLVKV

-289 VVALADVYDALT
+289 VVALADVYDAMT

-336 EVADELHRALTDNEA
+336 EVADDLHRALTDNEA
-351 AAQTIFGSASR
+351 AAQMNFGNATR

-374 PDTGRLENAL
+374 PETGRLENAL
-384 QIEQQKHTF
+384 QIEQQKYTF

-401 QLDYNEVSDTVTM
+401 QLDYNEASDTATM
-414 SEWGVRHL
+414 SEWGVKHL

-469 DGLMRWYKVYI
+469 DGLLRWHKVHI
-480 RTLWARGEETT
+480 RTLWMRGEETT

-500 DVHEKTIRDAKEVTK
+500 DVHEKTIRNAKEVTK
-515 DTIIT
+515 ETIIT
-520 TGKGI
+520 TGKGM
-525 ACMMHMLKNVFDVVR
+525 ACTMHILKNVFDVVR
-540 LVDVGRTCVLNVDD
+540 LVDVGHTCVLSVDE

-561 DHPCFAV
+561 DHPCYTV

-579 SYKAFTQK
+579 SFKAFTQK
-587 TQLAKIEFMDEDAY
+587 TQLAKIEFMGEDAY

-613 ACVLELVVK
+613 ACVLELVVR

-648 YQDALTGAFN
+648 YLDALTGAFN

-663 EQFCGKDSAD
+663 EQFCGQDSAD

-684 AINDTYGHQAGDAA
+684 AINDTYGHPAGDAA

-724 LLVFPEIPEPV
+724 LLVFPDIPEPV
-735 FNRRLQEISTA
+735 FHRRLQEISSA
-746 VSNAAVPDYPKM
+746 VSDATVPDHPEM
-758 QLSVSVGGVYKMT
+758 RLSVSVGGVYKMS

-778 RADAL
+778 RADTL

-797 NHEHDRSMPD
+797 NHERDRLMPD

>member
-351 AAQTIFGSASR
+351 AAQMNFGSASR

-491 RVGLVMQAE
+491 RVGIVMQAE

-540 LVDVGRTCVLNVDD
+540 LVDVGRTCVLNVDE

-735 FNRRLQEISTA
+735 FNRRLQEITSA

-758 QLSVSVGGVYKMT
+758 HLSVSVGGVYKMT